1 MAFMVLLS
9 SGMSHFQ
16 NPLGYDSSGVSF
28 PMLTKE
34 LATFQLA
41 EQPSLQKTADQ
52 IKQIPVPETL
62 RRGKTRREKHPAS
75 VAGQFGRAAVR
86 RPAGH

>member
-1 MAFMVLLS
+1 
-9 SGMSHFQ
+9 MSHFP

-34 LATFQLA
+34 LATIQLA
-41 EQPSLQKTADQ
+41 EQPLLRNTADQ

-62 RRGKTRREKHPAS
+62 RRGKTRREKHRVS
-75 VAGQFGRAAVR
+75 VAGNSAGLCCGDL
-86 RPAGH
+86 PAIEGELRET